1 MRESLWE
8 RRYDRKGF
16 VAVSAL
22 AAMAAAGGGRLTDSA
37 LGGTEQGGGVLHY
50 YNWAAYVNPK
60 TYADFTKATGIKVKK
75 SFYTSNETMLA
86 KLNAGARGY
95 DLAVPTEYMVRILI
109 EEDLLEKIDLKK
121 LPNARKNIDPKFFGL
136 PYDSKNEWSIPKDW
150 GTTGFVYRKDLIK
163 ERPTTW
169 REVYALFKKY
179 PKKFTLLDGS
189 LETVGSVLMMMG
201 YSYNSDSASELDKAR
216 KFLIDLKPFVHSIDS
231 VNLKQKII
239 RGKAYGGMAWNG
251 DSAVI
256 IGEKP
261 AEYIIPGEGA
271 EFWIDAYVIPTGAR
285 NADAAHKWIDF
296 CYQPKINAQETS
308 FTYYGSPVKRTLL
321 KNVLAKSVYNNT
333 DVFPPASLVKKLVS
347 ANVSAK
353 GTRSRERIW
362 TEFKSA

>member
-1 MRESLWE
+1 M
-8 RRYDRKGF
+8 
-16 VAVSAL
+16 
-22 AAMAAAGGGRLTDSA
+22 
-37 LGGTEQGGGVLHY
+37 LHY

-60 TYADFTKATGIKVKK
+60 TYSDFTKATGIKVKK

-109 EEDLLEKIDLKK
+109 EEDLLERIDLRK
-121 LPNARKNIDPKFFGL
+121 LPNVRKNIDQKFFGL
-136 PYDSKNEWSIPKDW
+136 PYDAKNEWSVPKDW
-150 GTTGFVYRKDLIK
+150 GTTGFVYRTDLIK

-169 REVYALFKKY
+169 RQFYALFKKY
-179 PKKFTLLDGS
+179 PKRFTLLDGS

-239 RGKAYGGMAWNG
+239 GGKAYGGMAWNG

-261 AEYIIPGEGA
+261 AEYVIPSEGA
-271 EFWIDAYVIPTGAR
+271 EFWIDAYVIPTGREEPGRRAQVDR
-285 NADAAHKWIDF
+285 LLLPAEGERAGDVVHVLRLAA
-296 CYQPKINAQETS
+296 QAE
-308 FTYYGSPVKRTLL
+308 
-321 KNVLAKSVYNNT
+321 
-333 DVFPPASLVKKLVS
+333 PPA
-347 ANVSAK
+347 
-353 GTRSRERIW
+353 GRRSRRASS
-362 TEFKSA
+362 TTPTSSRRRAS

>member
-1 MRESLWE
+1 MTEESLWE
-8 RRYDRKGF
+8 RPLNRKGF
-16 VAVSAL
+16 VAAAGFAAL
-22 AAMAAAGGGRLTDSA
+22 AAASGGRLTGGA
-37 LGGTEQGGGVLHY
+37 LAAADAEVLHY
-50 YNWAAYVNPK
+50 YNWAGYVNPK
-60 TYADFTKATGIKVKK
+60 TYADFTKATGVKVKK
-75 SFYTSNETMLA
+75 SFYVSNETMLA

-109 EEDLLEKIDLKK
+109 EEELLEKIDLKK
-121 LPNARKNIDPKFFGL
+121 LPNVKKNIDPKFFGL
-136 PYDSKNEWSIPKDW
+136 PYDAKNEWSIPKDW

-169 REVYALFKKY
+169 KQIYALYKKY
-179 PKKFTLLDGS
+179 PKKFTILDGS
-189 LETVGSVLMMMG
+189 LESVGSVLMMMG

-239 RGKAYGGMAWNG
+239 RGNAYGGMAWNG

-256 IGEKP
+256 IGERP
-261 AEYIIPGEGA
+261 RAEYVIPGEGA
-271 EFWIDAYVIPTGAR
+271 EFWIDAYVIPAGAK
-285 NADAAHKWIDF
+285 NPDAAHKWIDF
-296 CYQPKINAQETS
+296 CYQPRVNAQETS
-308 FTYYGSPVKRTLL
+308 FTYYGSPLKRNLL
-321 KNVLAKSVYNNT
+321 RGVLAKSVFNNT
-333 DVFPPASLVKKLVS
+333 DVFPPANLVKKLVS

>member
-1 MRESLWE
+1 MQQSFWNRPV
-8 RRYDRKGF
+8 DRKGF
-16 VAVSAL
+16 IAASAFAAL
-22 AAMAAAGGGRLTDSA
+22 AAASGGRLTGSA
-37 LGGTEQGGGVLHY
+37 FGAAEQQGGVLHY

-109 EEDLLEKIDLKK
+109 EEDLLERIDLRK
-121 LPNARKNIDPKFFGL
+121 LPNVRKNIDPKFFGL
-136 PYDSKNEWSIPKDW
+136 PYDPKNERSIPKDW

-163 ERPTTW
+163 ERPRTW
-169 REVYALFKKY
+169 KEFYGLFKKY
-179 PKKFTLLDGS
+179 PKRFTILDGS

-216 KFLIDLKPFVHSIDS
+216 KFLVDLKPFVHSIDS

-239 RGKAYGGMAWNG
+239 GGKAYGGMAWNG

-256 IGEKP
+256 IGKKP
-261 AEYIIPGEGA
+261 AEYVIPDEGA
-271 EFWIDAYVIPTGAR
+271 EFWIDAYVIPVGAK
-285 NADAAHKWIDF
+285 NPDAAHAWIDF
-296 CYQPKINAQETS
+296 CYQPRLNAQETS
-308 FTYYGSPVKRTLL
+308 FTYYGSPLKRNLL
-321 KNVLAKSVYNNT
+321 RGVLAKSVYTNT
-333 DVFPPASLVKKLVS
+333 DVFPPPSLVKKLVS